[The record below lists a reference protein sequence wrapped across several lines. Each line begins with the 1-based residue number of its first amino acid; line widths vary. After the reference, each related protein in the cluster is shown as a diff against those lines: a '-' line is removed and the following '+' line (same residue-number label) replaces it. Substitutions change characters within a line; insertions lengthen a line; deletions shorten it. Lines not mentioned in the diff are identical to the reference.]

1 LLAESEKDLID
12 EFDRLLQREWQHE
25 GLSPND
31 VKLFCQDRSLPYYCL
46 GSGLLDSWQPE
57 TPKGRSV
64 AFATWDGHA
73 YFYKSARVV
82 SEWSAT
88 APQGKGRWQLA
99 SEVVSQLPPVSE
111 WRPWADKRKAMPRNP
126 GYFFCHDLRAA
137 RAQIL
142 RWGKNPKVTLRSLAE
157 YSSLR
162 YSMVSALDG
171 SAGTVVIRELPRE
184 HKEIAAWARKL
195 GVEWCG
201 ERLPGLAFKAFQQL
215 LKVSRRT
222 PGADLQE
229 KILKKQGGKCAVC
242 REVLKEPEFD
252 HEAPLKQLQ
261 GQGQTFRALCCDC
274 HAEATA
280 HEGGGRA
287 LESRF
292 SRSAWED
299 FVMSPR
305 PPTLAWRPHELS
317 EKIGQDKG
325 NNHSSNPRDGYSP
338 SGSDKG
344 YHHSSKSRSDGTPE
358 KGGQLNC
365 SPALEGRGSQFHSPA
380 LAPWPGRPRAR
391 PAR

>member
-1 LLAESEKDLID
+1 MELKTACLLLYKIPLLSSSFVPHAEHCLAEAWVVKDDKLCVIRQLAALLAESEKDLID

-88 APQGKGRWQLA
+88 APQGEGRWKLA

-142 RWGKNPKVTLRSLAE
+142 RWGRNPKVTLRSLAE

-184 HKEIAAWARKL
+184 HKEIAAWASKL

-242 REVLKEPEFD
+242 REILKEPEFD
-252 HEAPLKQLQ
+252 HEAP
-261 GQGQTFRALCCDC
+261 
-274 HAEATA
+274 
-280 HEGGGRA
+280 
-287 LESRF
+287 
-292 SRSAWED
+292 
-299 FVMSPR
+299 
-305 PPTLAWRPHELS
+305 
-317 EKIGQDKG
+317 
-325 NNHSSNPRDGYSP
+325 
-338 SGSDKG
+338 
-344 YHHSSKSRSDGTPE
+344 
-358 KGGQLNC
+358 
-365 SPALEGRGSQFHSPA
+365 
-380 LAPWPGRPRAR
+380 
-391 PAR
+391 